1 METSESLTQDVGS
14 NRPDLDILED
24 IEIEELGLGEKGEG
38 KGMASKNGNSS
49 KKRKHVE
56 RSDVWAEFDK
66 VIVDSVQKGKC
77 KRCDSLIAADPKLN
91 GTSAM
96 WKHHASC
103 LKKHEAGK
111 NQTTLSQDDSGA
123 LLTHC
128 IDKEWRLHKKIISFF
143 DISSHKGDDLAE
155 VLIKALTNWGIQRL
169 FCCTMDNAR
178 SNDVAIRQMKSTFNA
193 RNMLVA
199 NGQYFHQRCVAHII
213 NLVVDDGLKQI
224 GMAVV
229 RVREAVKWIKG
240 SSARSKSFK
249 DIAKVCKVDTKKFFC
264 QDVPTRWNST
274 YLMLEAALPYEPAMK
289 LFNSVTPQFGS
300 DLRQLKH
307 KDLTIGVP
315 GEEDWIE
322 VKRRCGFLQKFYD
335 LTRLVSGTTYVTSH
349 SFFMEMCDIFTII
362 KSLEDDRE
370 DADIRYMAK
379 KMMEKLGKY
388 WLEEYELNP
397 NMNKILY
404 IAAMFDPRQ
413 KMKHVQYCLKMVYG
427 DTRANVHYDSQAASG
442 DGGATDQ
449 QLITARAA
457 ANGETA
463 ARSAV
468 LTAAA
473 VRDGDNSG
481 SVRFGNNYICC
492 SNGSIGAVDGEQY
505 RRTRQRRRSGICRRQ
520 RLGESATAAAS
531 SR

>member
-1 METSESLTQDVGS
+1 METSESLTQDIGS

-56 RSDVWAEFDK
+56 RSDVWVEFDK

-77 KRCDSLIAADPKLN
+77 KRCDSLIAADSKLN

-123 LLTHC
+123 LLSKQFSQERARLALCKMIILDEQPFRCVEREGLRLLCHELQPKFKIPSRYTIRSDCVKVFLEESEQLKVFFSRKCMGRVSITTDCWTGVNNTNFICVTAHC

-143 DISSHKGDDLAE
+143 DNSSHKGDDLAE
-155 VLIKALTNWGIQRL
+155 VLIKALTNWGIERL
-169 FCCTMDNAR
+169 FCCIMDNTR

-213 NLVVDDGLKQI
+213 NLVVDDRLKQI
-224 GMAVV
+224 VMAVV

-264 QDVPTRWNST
+264 LDVPTRWNST

-315 GEEDWIE
+315 GEEYWIE
-322 VKRRCGFLQKFYD
+322 VKRICGFLQKFYD
-335 LTRLVSGTTYVTSH
+335 LSRLVSSTINSLAPEMVEALICSEDWLRSSSSSTDLMEEEGEPIPFLRKQFYDMMEALHKDGKVTWPL
-349 SFFMEMCDIFTII
+349 D
-362 KSLEDDRE
+362 
-370 DADIRYMAK
+370 DADTNT
-379 KMMEKLGKY
+379 E
-388 WLEEYELNP
+388 LERTYSS
-397 NMNKILY
+397 
-404 IAAMFDPRQ
+404 DP
-413 KMKHVQYCLKMVYG
+413 
-427 DTRANVHYDSQAASG
+427 
-442 DGGATDQ
+442 DQ
-449 QLITARAA
+449 
-457 ANGETA
+457 
-463 ARSAV
+463 S
-468 LTAAA
+468 
-473 VRDGDNSG
+473 
-481 SVRFGNNYICC
+481 
-492 SNGSIGAVDGEQY
+492 
-505 RRTRQRRRSGICRRQ
+505 
-520 RLGESATAAAS
+520 
-531 SR
+531 